1 MLPPRFLF
9 CSDISLRL
17 GHPRRFFQP
26 HKDAAS
32 MCSRSHL
39 RRQHAAGNGGPGNLG
54 GSLPVLA
61 AR

>member
-1 MLPPRFLF
+1 
-9 CSDISLRL
+9 
-17 GHPRRFFQP
+17 
-26 HKDAAS
+26 